1 MHSFDDEIWNEFE
14 WESHIN
20 QMENQNKQLR
30 AFFENGGTTGKP
42 RWAQLMDEY
51 GSRIDAINAYI
62 EEELL
67 IEESYFPDD
76 EDLEDEDDDLEDPI
90 MGFDFEDLNEED
102 DEDEDEDNGL
112 FTDDLNDE
120 IDEWDEEGEE
130 WKSLSDDF
138 IMSDYG
144 SIEKLPVYVQ
154 ARSLGAELLEKGETE
169 KIFMDSTE
177 IQEFITQTLQIAAKI
192 AAGHSFGFEREVL
205 GANIAYSKKA
215 LAAANHALQQ
225 WRNIHEK
232 QLISRKLYL
241 EIDLRLFELRNEIGV
256 YIQDL
261 REQFY
266 KV

>member
-51 GSRIDAINAYI
+51 GSRIEAINAYI

-90 MGFDFEDLNEED
+90 MGFDFEESE
-102 DEDEDEDNGL
+102 DEDEDEEDDDL
-112 FTDDLNDE
+112 FFEELNDE
-120 IDEWDEEGEE
+120 LEEWDDEGEE

-144 SIEKLPVYVQ
+144 SIEKLPVYLK
-154 ARSLGAELLEKGETE
+154 ARSLGAKLLEKGETE
-169 KIFMDSTE
+169 KVFIESKD
-177 IQEFITQTLQIAAKI
+177 IQEFITRSLQIAAKI

-225 WRNIHEK
+225 WRNIYNK

-241 EIDLRLFELRNEIGV
+241 EIDLNLFELRNDIGV
-256 YIQDL
+256 YIQEL